1 MAPANEDEHPEAEAG
16 CLSGLRILVV
26 EDSWHVATA
35 VQSLLRSFG
44 ADVDGP
50 VASAVEAERLVAERI
65 PDVAIVDINLRGG
78 ELAYDLIDKLRVLR
92 SASWLCRAIPRCACT
107 RTRSPRCCTSRS
119 PKPTSSRLCSGRKSR
134 RSRRARQ
141 LIQMLGGSASFGCR
155 PNLGLYEGIE

>member
-44 ADVDGP
+44 ADVAGP
-50 VASAVEAERLVAERI
+50 VASTAEAERLIAERI

-78 ELAYDLIDKLRVLR
+78 ELAYDLIDKLSGLAVRIIVMSGYSALRLHQDKVAAVLHKPITEAELLAAVQR
-92 SASWLCRAIPRCACT
+92 
-107 RTRSPRCCTSRS
+107 
-119 PKPTSSRLCSGRKSR
+119 PKEPS
-134 RSRRARQ
+134 
-141 LIQMLGGSASFGCR
+141 
-155 PNLGLYEGIE
+155 